1 MIERDGRQ
9 LRDTRGEL
17 LAVAT
22 NEESAA
28 LLVNTYSDLY
38 EALKDMWDAA
48 WQAFGDI
55 YGDSCHIGD
64 DDHSEYANA
73 IRAFCEANEKTKD
86 ALKKAEERL

>member
-9 LRDTRGEL
+9 LRSTRGEL

-38 EALKDMWDAA
+38 EALKNALHWLDEHGSKDDAKA
-48 WQAFGDI
+48 VL
-55 YGDSCHIGD
+55 
-64 DDHSEYANA
+64 
-73 IRAFCEANEKTKD
+73 RD